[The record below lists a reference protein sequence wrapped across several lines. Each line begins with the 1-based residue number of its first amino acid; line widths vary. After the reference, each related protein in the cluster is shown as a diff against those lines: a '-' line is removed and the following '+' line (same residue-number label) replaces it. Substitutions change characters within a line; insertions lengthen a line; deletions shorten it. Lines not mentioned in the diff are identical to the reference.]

1 MASLLSACV
10 VVQDTRKGSY
20 IVSSLGCMIMA
31 VPAVLIGAIGASTG
45 DLMMYILLLLLSNQ
59 IGSL

>member
-1 MASLLSACV
+1 
-10 VVQDTRKGSY
+10 
-20 IVSSLGCMIMA
+20 MIMA